1 MRFLLVTHG
10 QTDWTVA
17 RRYQGHTD
25 IPLNDEGRRQALRLQ
40 RHLAGESIQAVFAS
54 DLRRAHEMA
63 ETVAA
68 PHALLVRNDR
78 RLREMHFGDWEG
90 LTFAEVEQRDAKG
103 LAAWRANPLEVRPP
117 GGELLTELAA
127 RLEDFLDGFAEHAAD
142 SKVLLVGHR
151 GSLSTLL
158 CSLMG
163 VPVEKHWEFG
173 LKLASLSEVEIGRQP
188 PELLR
193 LNETLGDS

>member
-40 RHLAGESIQAVFAS
+40 RHLAGENIQAVFAS
-54 DLRRAHEMA
+54 DLRRAREMA

-78 RLREMHFGDWEG
+78 RLREMHFGAWEG
-90 LTFAEVEQRDAKG
+90 LTFAEVEQRDPKG

-117 GGELLTELAA
+117 SGELLTELAA
-127 RLEDFLDGFAEHAAD
+127 RLQEFLHGFAEHPAD

-158 CSLMG
+158 CLLTG
-163 VPVEKHWEFG
+163 IPVERHWEFG
-173 LKLASLSEVEIGRQP
+173 LKLASLSEVEIGADRAV
-188 PELLR
+188 LVR
-193 LNETLGDS
+193 VNETRGSL